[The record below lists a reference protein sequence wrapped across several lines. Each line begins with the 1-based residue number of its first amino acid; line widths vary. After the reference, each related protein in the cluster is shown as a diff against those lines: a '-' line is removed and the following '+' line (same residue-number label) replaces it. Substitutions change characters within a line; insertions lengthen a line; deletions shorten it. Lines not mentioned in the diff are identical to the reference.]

1 VRIRAGWLRIAGLIL
16 LALLLWKVDSS
27 QVFTAIR
34 RTSPSFLICAI
45 LLNIPQIF
53 IKSLRW
59 RFLMLAQGIQYS
71 TKNAALSY
79 FGSIF
84 IGLLTPGRLG
94 EFVKTIHVSHDC
106 GIPAP
111 RAFPSVLVDRLFD
124 LYALLLFG
132 STALLAGSQQK
143 NKALLFAESALLLI
157 VPLIVILH
165 RVTFQKIQAWGMRA
179 GRFGKKFF
187 GEGSWLQELRNFL
200 LTLRWNHIAVASVLT
215 TIAYAIFFGQ
225 CYLLA
230 IGLGMKID
238 FLKICFAVSLGSL
251 VTLIPI
257 SISGLGTREAVMIAY
272 LGRAGITPELS
283 LGFSLLVFVT
293 FYVAGGLI
301 GAIAW
306 FIKPV
311 PLKEE

>member
-1 VRIRAGWLRIAGLIL
+1 
-16 LALLLWKVDSS
+16 
-27 QVFTAIR
+27 
-34 RTSPSFLICAI
+34 
-45 LLNIPQIF
+45 
-53 IKSLRW
+53 
-59 RFLMLAQGIQYS
+59 
-71 TKNAALSY
+71 
-79 FGSIF
+79 
-84 IGLLTPGRLG
+84 LG

-143 NKALLFAESALLLI
+143 SKALLFAESALLLI
-157 VPLIVILH
+157 LPLIAILH
-165 RVTFQKIQAWGMRA
+165 QATFARIQSWGMRT
-179 GRFGKKFF
+179 GKFGKKFF

-200 LTLRWNHIAVASVLT
+200 ITLRWNHILLASLLT

-225 CYLLA
+225 CYFLA
-230 IGLGMKID
+230 IGLGMNIG
-238 FLKICFAVSLGSL
+238 FLKVCFAVSLGSL

-257 SISGLGTREAVMIAY
+257 SISGLGTREAVMITY
-272 LGRAGITPELS
+272 LGRAGISPELS